1 MVHILRLSIIFPLIF
16 FSLTACLQESLQ
28 KGDELMLLSGAR
40 QTSIYIPLL
49 EGKKVGLVAN
59 HSSFI
64 GSTHLADT
72 LLTLGVDIKRVFAPE
87 HGFRGMADAGEHIK
101 DGIDTISGLQVVSL
115 YGSNRKPNAED
126 LRDLNV
132 IIFDIQD
139 VGVRFYTFISTLS
152 YVMEAAAEQDIEVI
166 VFDRPNPNGFY
177 IDGPVMEDKYS
188 SFVGLH
194 PVPVVYGMTIGE
206 YGRMV
211 NGEKWLA
218 NGINCNLTIIPLK
231 NYDRSELY
239 KLPVKPS
246 PNLPS
251 WQSVYLYPSLC
262 LFEGTIVS
270 VGRGTDFPF
279 TVYGHPRF
287 HLGSFAFIPEPGP
300 GAKHPKLAGEQCY
313 GQNLNGYANHYKEV
327 DSHFNL
333 LWILSA
339 CKYIGADSGFFNSY
353 FEKLV
358 GNGKLREQISSGM
371 DQKDIKASWQDDLNT
386 FKAIR
391 EKYLLYEDFD

>member
-1 MVHILRLSIIFPLIF
+1 
-16 FSLTACLQESLQ
+16 
-28 KGDELMLLSGAR
+28 
-40 QTSIYIPLL
+40 
-49 EGKKVGLVAN
+49 
-59 HSSFI
+59 
-64 GSTHLADT
+64 
-72 LLTLGVDIKRVFAPE
+72 
-87 HGFRGMADAGEHIK
+87 
-101 DGIDTISGLQVVSL
+101 
-115 YGSNRKPNAED
+115 
-126 LRDLNV
+126 
-132 IIFDIQD
+132 
-139 VGVRFYTFISTLS
+139 
-152 YVMEAAAEQDIEVI
+152 VI